1 MLSTADLCDVRGSAT
16 VSCDL
21 PLLQFGGRSV
31 FRGPAVTIR
40 CHEDNHIV
48 KMVVSEPGQGRVL
61 VVDGSGSLRCALMGD
76 NMARLAAQNG
86 WSGVV
91 INGAV
96 RDVALLR
103 TVDLGVKAGGANPRR
118 SGKAGTGFRDVA
130 VGFGGV
136 VFVPGCVVTSDD
148 DGITVQNHV

>member
-1 MLSTADLCDVRGSAT
+1 MVSTADLCDVRGGTTA
-16 VSCDL
+16 SCDL
-21 PLLQFGGRSV
+21 PLRQFGGRSV

-40 CHEDNHIV
+40 CHEDNLLV
-48 KMVVSEPGQGRVL
+48 KRAVSEPGEGRVL

-96 RDVALLR
+96 RDVTSLR
-103 TVDLGVKAGGANPRR
+103 TVDLGVKAVGSNPRR
-118 SGKAGTGFRDVA
+118 SGKNGTGLRDVA
-130 VGFGGV
+130 VGFGGI

-148 DGITVQNHV
+148 DGVTVQDHL